1 MNVIEPGIINLRR
14 PNLLLEPKVLQPF
27 LAFTLPSPVPVS
39 SMMMTRTDLLL
50 LFLAQTVIAS
60 LRRLEVHFRL
70 DHRMLLWLPDWLV
83 NPSQAFVGV
92 HSLGLG
98 VGAALE
104 ADDPAGFLGCGVVFW
119 WWVNFVVMGG
129 FLECRWG
136 HLDQDAV
143 LEYAARYLAAG

>member
-70 DHRMLLWLPDWLV
+70 DHRMLLWLPD
-83 NPSQAFVGV
+83 
-92 HSLGLG
+92 
-98 VGAALE
+98 
-104 ADDPAGFLGCGVVFW
+104 
-119 WWVNFVVMGG
+119 
-129 FLECRWG
+129 
-136 HLDQDAV
+136 
-143 LEYAARYLAAG
+143 